1 MRKSERKRN
10 CKALKKAAAAAC
22 VVWRPFSRFIKKYW
36 KKALIAIGIF
46 TAWVAIWEAVSF
58 IVNQPLYVPSPY
70 ETVLSLG
77 GLIKTSDFWFSIL
90 ATFARVAAGLIIA
103 FVLGCS
109 IAYISAHAKPV
120 ETFLSPL
127 VTAVKSTPVMS
138 IIILALVWFKA
149 SFVPV
154 FSCVLLC
161 FPIFYSN
168 TLSGIKSV
176 DKGFLELAKVYNVK
190 RARVIRQITLPSV
203 LPYVYSALSL
213 SLGFSWKS
221 VVAAEVLSS
230 PKYSMGF
237 NLYETKL
244 YLDTP
249 ELFAWTVAIIIV
261 SIIFEK
267 GLKSLLPKKGNL
279 L

>member
-1 MRKSERKRN
+1 MEKK
-10 CKALKKAAAAAC
+10 KHAKLKK
-22 VVWRPFSRFIKKYW
+22 V
-36 KKALIAIGIF
+36 LIT
-46 TAWVAIWEAVSF
+46 TAVLVIWGAIWQVVSL
-58 IVNQPLYVPSPY
+58 IVNQPLYVPTPY
-70 ETVLSLG
+70 DTFVSLF
-77 GLIKTSDFWFSIL
+77 GLVGTGDFWLSIL
-90 ATFARVAAGLIIA
+90 ATFYRVAFGLVVS

-109 IAYISAHAKPV
+109 LAYISAHAKAV
-120 ETFLSPL
+120 ESFLSPF

-154 FSCVLLC
+154 FSCILLC
-161 FPIFYSN
+161 FPIFYTN
-168 TLSGIKSV
+168 TLSGIKAV
-176 DKGFLELAKVYNVK
+176 DKSFLELAKVYHVRK
-190 RARVIRQITLPSV
+190 ARVIREVTLPSV
-203 LPYVYSALSL
+203 MPHIYSALSI

-244 YLDTP
+244 YLDTSG
-249 ELFAWTVAIIIV
+249 LFAWTIAIIII

-267 GLKSLLPKKGNL
+267 GLKSLLPKKGSGL
-279 L
+279 